1 LGTICETRIPV
12 WIIFWFHYKYGIF
25 SINIMK
31 LPVIS
36 GKDLI
41 KILYKNFGFRP
52 IRQRGDHVTITN
64 DKAFVTVP
72 LHNELDTGTL
82 KSILDDCGIS
92 REEFIKYYKK

>member
-1 LGTICETRIPV
+1 
-12 WIIFWFHYKYGIF
+12 
-25 SINIMK
+25 MK

-36 GKDLI
+36 GKEMI
-41 KILYKNFGFRP
+41 KILYKDFGFRP

-72 LHNELDTGTL
+72 LHGELDIGTL

-92 REEFIKYYKK
+92 REEFLRAYQK